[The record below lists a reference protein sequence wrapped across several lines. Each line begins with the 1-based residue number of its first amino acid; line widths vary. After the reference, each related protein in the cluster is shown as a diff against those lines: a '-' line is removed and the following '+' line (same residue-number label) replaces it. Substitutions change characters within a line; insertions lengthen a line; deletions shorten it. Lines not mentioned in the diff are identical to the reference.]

1 MSIVGMTNYVNFLKY
16 VPFSG
21 YHDFVE
27 CSRHLERGLFTKQIE
42 EHKKRFKSDQEPRD
56 IIDSFLL
63 EMNKKEQETENNKKS
78 TAPTATGFNNE
89 QMLHLVADIFAAGTD
104 TTGKL

>member
-1 MSIVGMTNYVNFLKY
+1 MSIVGITNYVNFLKY

-21 YHDFVE
+21 YYDLAE
-27 CSRHLERGLFTKQIE
+27 CSRQLERGLFTKQIE
-42 EHKKRFKSDQEPRD
+42 EHKERFKPDQEPRD

-63 EMNKKEQETENNKKS
+63 EMNKKEQETENNKGKLK
-78 TAPTATGFNNE
+78 ATGFNNE